1 MHLLFYIEG
10 NGKEGKAS
18 IIKFKNVI
26 YPSCCH
32 EMHSID
38 LIHRYLSR
46 DGYPWW
52 IRDGSFICQTDY
64 K

>member
-46 DGYPWW
+46 DGYP
-52 IRDGSFICQTDY
+52 
-64 K
+64 